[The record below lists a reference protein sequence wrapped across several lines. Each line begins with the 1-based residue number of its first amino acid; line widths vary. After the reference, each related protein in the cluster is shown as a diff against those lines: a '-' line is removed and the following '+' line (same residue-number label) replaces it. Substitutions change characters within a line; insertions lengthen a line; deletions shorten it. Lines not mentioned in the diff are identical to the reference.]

1 MIPLTLK
8 KMLLCG
14 QIGRQNNIGIVNI
27 VLKLAPSLSV
37 GCLIFKG
44 DSMNNVSL
52 FMKCIMGLTSF
63 ILCISIPFLVKR
75 KILNTIYSTE
85 YSLTPSL
92 DSSCFDDSDWIENNT
107 DNPRIF
113 IMEPVTPEQVT
124 DQDLEYA
131 QENIKEWIVIRED

>member
-1 MIPLTLK
+1 
-8 KMLLCG
+8 
-14 QIGRQNNIGIVNI
+14 
-27 VLKLAPSLSV
+27 
-37 GCLIFKG
+37 
-44 DSMNNVSL
+44 
-52 FMKCIMGLTSF
+52 
-63 ILCISIPFLVKR
+63 VKR

-85 YSLTPSL
+85 YYLAPSL
-92 DSSCFDDSDWIENNT
+92 DSSCFDDSDWTENNT